1 MQILSKKVLLAM
13 LAFIVIIVVFVIV
26 ANQFINNTYDLS
38 LYEYIQYSSRIS
50 NEEAKYLSEKGTL
63 YFSSDKNAPPFA
75 YVEKENGQYKGLVLD
90 YVNALSIEIG
100 VDIEF
105 VPHVW

>member
-1 MQILSKKVLLAM
+1 MTISSKKIFALLSIVI
-13 LAFIVIIVVFVIV
+13 FIIVIIIA
-26 ANQFINNTYDLS
+26 ANQFISNTYDLS
-38 LYEYIQYSSRIS
+38 LYEYFQYSSPIT
-50 NEEAKYLSEKGTL
+50 NEESKYLSEKGTL